1 MTGNHLVTYKAP
13 MQTAELDDL
22 FAALADPTRRAIL
35 TSLQKAAAPVHRLAA
50 DFDISRPAVSKHL
63 RVLRAAGLVRSQ
75 DRGREI
81 HYALDARPLADVQR
95 DWLQQFMPMWE
106 ESLQRLKQ
114 RAEHPREGQ

>member
-1 MTGNHLVTYKAP
+1 MSNADLV
-13 MQTAELDDL
+13 
-22 FAALADPTRRAIL
+22 FGALADATRRAIL
-35 TSLQKAAAPVHRLAA
+35 ELLREREGMPAGQIAANFRQ
-50 DFDISRPAVSKHL
+50 ISRPAVSKHL
-63 RVLRAAGLVRSQ
+63 RVLRAAGLVRSH

-114 RAEHPREGQ
+114 RAEDPRAGQ